1 VTARRRAG
9 AYPDRVGDGAVTL
22 DGDLLD
28 DDAVLPPSRFDPV
41 ARNASAV
48 VGGPAGRRLG
58 KARGLLTAIPVLV
71 VLSSLVLG
79 AGVVQKQH
87 CRAEGWSTPD
97 QFWHAC
103 YSDIAVLYGSVPLHG
118 GGRPTLTG
126 AVADGGVGQP
136 PLASVLIWAVS
147 GLGLGNGRSGPAH
160 FFDTSALVLGLL
172 LMVGV
177 ALLGAVNRRRP
188 WDAAH
193 LALSPVLVVSALISY
208 QLLALTLV
216 AGALLAWSRRR
227 ALPAGVLLG
236 LAVLSAPQTA
246 VLLVA
251 LPVVGLRLGR
261 GGDALRAA
269 ATAGLVW
276 LGTRLLLF
284 TGFGG
289 GLSDAWQ
296 SYKAAG
302 AGYGS
307 FWLVPQLLEGNR
319 PRWAHWWF
327 GAHPL
332 SGPVVT
338 TLSLLALLALVGGV
352 ATVALTARVE
362 PRLGPVALAM
372 TCAVLL
378 SAKALPPQSGLLL
391 LPLVAV
397 AGLRWRD
404 HLIWATTEICYF
416 VAVWLYI
423 AAQSDP
429 NRGMPGGL
437 YLVLLL
443 ARLTGIGWLGFQAV
457 RAVLDPDSDPGR
469 PAADPEADP
478 ELDPEV
484 EPATG
489 DAGDLERRDRFG
501 PRPEVELGPVG

>member
-1 VTARRRAG
+1 MTARRRAG
-9 AYPDRVGDGAVTL
+9 GQVDRDADLAVTL

-41 ARNASAV
+41 ARSASAV

-58 KARGLLTAIPVLV
+58 PARGLLTAVPVLV
-71 VLSSLVLG
+71 MLAAVLLG

-87 CRAEGWSTPD
+87 CRAEGWTSPD

-118 GGRPTLTG
+118 GERPTLSG
-126 AVADGGVGQP
+126 AVGEGGVGQP
-136 PLASVLIWAVS
+136 PLASAAIWLVS
-147 GLGLGNGRSGPAH
+147 GLGLGGGSRGPVH
-160 FFDTSALVLGLL
+160 FFDASVLVLGVL
-172 LMVGV
+172 LMAAVVMV
-177 ALLGAVNRRRP
+177 AAVNRRRP

-208 QLLALTLV
+208 QLLAV
-216 AGALLAWSRRR
+216 ALAAGVLLAWTRRR
-227 ALPAGVLLG
+227 AVLAGVLLG
-236 LAVLSAPQTA
+236 LAVLAAGQTA
-246 VLLVA
+246 VLAVA
-251 LPVVGLRLGR
+251 LLVVGLRIGR
-261 GGDALRAA
+261 GGEAVRAA

-276 LGTRLLLF
+276 LGVRVVLF

-289 GLSDAWQ
+289 GISDAWQ

-307 FWLVPQLLEGNR
+307 TWLVPQLIGENR
-319 PRWAHWWF
+319 PRRADVWLGLHT
-327 GAHPL
+327 L
-332 SGPVVT
+332 SGPMVT
-338 TLSLLALLALVGGV
+338 TLTLLTLLALVSGV

-378 SAKALPPQSGLLL
+378 SAKALPPQAGLLL
-391 LPLVAV
+391 LPLIAV

-416 VAVWLYI
+416 VGVWLYI

-429 NRGMPGGL
+429 NRGLPGGL
-437 YLVLLL
+437 YLLLLL
-443 ARLTGIGWLGFQAV
+443 ARLGGIAWVGVQAL
-457 RAVLDPDSDPGR
+457 RAVLDPDADPGR
-469 PAADPEADP
+469 PAADPEWEP
-478 ELDPEV
+478 V
-484 EPATG
+484 EDEPFDRSGPA
-489 DAGDLERRDRFG
+489 A
-501 PRPEVELGPVG
+501 EVELGLR